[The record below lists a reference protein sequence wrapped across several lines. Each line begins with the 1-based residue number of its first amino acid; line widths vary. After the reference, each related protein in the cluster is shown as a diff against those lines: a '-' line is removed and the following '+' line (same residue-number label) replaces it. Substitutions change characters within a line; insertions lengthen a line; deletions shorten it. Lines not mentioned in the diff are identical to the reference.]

1 MAKRYARSRDLLTK
15 LMAQVIDSL
24 PTAFRRT
31 RLFGPRV
38 TFVALLQ
45 LCAPLGRTSLHS
57 IVTQLF
63 VTIGQRLGWNQAPDR
78 SSLSRNLRKLT
89 PYLDGLIAMTRSIAD
104 KIGRGAPALAVDS
117 GRLIAVDGSWLAL
130 PSSRPL
136 HAEYGTHRNGNA
148 SMRGKATYRPQ
159 GLLVVL
165 YDVGAGVPIAHELL
179 PFNGGE
185 RNALRLLLKHL
196 KRGDTL
202 LMDRGYMSKPI
213 LAQLQAA
220 GIHFILRVSTG
231 RNGWRE
237 AREFAKRKRRAQRI
251 TFEEHGLKLRLVRA
265 TRPRSRRRKSSRK
278 IDEIVLATDLDLP
291 IAQIRRLYAARW
303 RIEGFFG
310 DLKNLQR
317 IEGLHGRDADA
328 LKREVVAHFLW
339 FTFTAL
345 VDDLI
350 AAADQ
355 RAGDFSRTNRRAV
368 LVIVACVFDAV
379 ISLRRPPQALDQV
392 MAHQARRRPRSRP
405 GRSFRREAKSPDG
418 KWNVARKGGRKKWA

>member
-1 MAKRYARSRDLLTK
+1 MAKRCARSVHLLAN
-15 LMAQVIDSL
+15 LMQQVIDSL

-45 LCAPLGRTSLHS
+45 LCAPSAQASLHS

-63 VTIGQRLGWNQAPDR
+63 ITNGRRLGWNRAPDR

-89 PYLDGLIAMTRSIAD
+89 PYLAGVIEKVRSIAAH
-104 KIGRGAPALAVDS
+104 IGRNEHSLAVGS
-117 GRLIAVDGSWLAL
+117 GRLIAADGSWLSL
-130 PSSRPL
+130 PSSPPL
-136 HAEYGTHRNGNA
+136 HGEYGTHRNGNA
-148 SMRGKATYRPQ
+148 RMRGRATYRPQ

-165 YDVGAGVPIAHELL
+165 YDVIAGVPIAHELL

-231 RNGWRE
+231 GNGWRE
-237 AREFAKRKRRAQRI
+237 AREFEKRKRRAQSV
-251 TFEEHGLKLRLVRA
+251 TFEGDQLKLRLVRA
-265 TRPRSRRRKSSRK
+265 TRPRSRRRKGSAK
-278 IDEIVLATDLDLP
+278 TEEIILATDVNLP
-291 IAQIRRLYAARW
+291 IAVIRRLYAARW

-317 IEGLHGRDADA
+317 IEALHGRDADA

-339 FTFTAL
+339 FTLAAL
-345 VDDLI
+345 ADDMI
-350 AAADQ
+350 ATADQ
-355 RAGDFSRTNRRAV
+355 RPGVFSRANRRVV

-379 ISLRRPPQALDQV
+379 LALRRPPNSLDQV
-392 MAHQARRRPRSRP
+392 LDHQARRRPRSRP
-405 GRSFRREAKSPDG
+405 GRMFRRQAKSPG
-418 KWNVARKGGRKKWA
+418 RKWNVARKGRRNTRA